1 MRQVK
6 KEDKKMIIDGHAH
19 ALGEFSNVESIK
31 TILDELKV
39 DKIVLCP
46 GSSEDPTITPIKPKI
61 KGNFITKNARI
72 VFVSNIFLRRYS
84 KGMGDRDAGNQYV
97 HSLVEKLPERIIQ
110 FYWVNF
116 FREDYFEELREKFS
130 KWKFKGLKL
139 HQCVLPFSNDSEDM
153 EKLSQFAAENNLPIF
168 IHIFNP
174 KEADKLVG
182 LGRKHPKTNYIVAH
196 MMGLENVISKGKDL
210 KNFYFDISTYYIV
223 SNQRIKKAIK
233 FFGADHVLLGSD
245 SPLGYDNL
253 KNNIKK
259 IKKMDIPKEQKE
271 LILGNGIAKL
281 LDIQ

>member
-1 MRQVK
+1 
-6 KEDKKMIIDGHAH
+6 MIIDGHAH
-19 ALGEFSNVESIK
+19 ALGEFSNIDSIR
-31 TILDELKV
+31 TILDKLKV

-46 GSSEDPTITPIKPKI
+46 GSSKDPTVTPIKPKM
-61 KGNFITKNARI
+61 KGNFITKNAKI
-72 VFVSNIFLRRYS
+72 VFVSNIFLRRYG
-84 KGMGDRDAGNQYV
+84 KNFGYRDTGNQFV

-116 FREDYFEELREKFS
+116 FKENYFKGLQENFL

-153 EKLSQFAAENNLPIF
+153 NKLSQFAAENGLPIF
-168 IHIFNP
+168 IHIYNP
-174 KEADKLVG
+174 KEAEKLID
-182 LGRKHPKTNYIVAH
+182 LGRKYPKTNYIIAH

-223 SNQRIKKAIK
+223 STKRIKKAIR

-245 SPLGYDNL
+245 SPLGFDNL

-271 LILGNGIAKL
+271 LILGNNVAKL